1 MSVLAEGVDR
11 QPTARVIALRPS
23 AGRHAAVGR
32 SPEVVGLG
40 PDVDEPVHPGAT
52 GRHADAP
59 VPTQAPGTGARS
71 LVRELEDLAEQMHA
85 HGALPSLRVDL
96 RELLAAWAAAL
107 VRLHRTPLTP
117 TTPVAELPWVLT
129 EPLPDW
135 LDALPGDTGLVWAVR
150 AHPGIRRAVDETRR
164 SWLTVQWVHGDPTGD
179 EVVVTRTRG
188 SVRAVL
194 VGAER
199 DTPDGPLPPA
209 RNGRSGCGDPRWDVA
224 TALDWLALALGPAL
238 DPSWHLDPVATF
250 AHQYRELG
258 GDALPSRA
266 TAVARTLAS
275 AVEWTAQLTLDRE
288 PTDDERAWLSGLWSR
303 PLELVGRTRTAPAAT
318 RRS

>member
-23 AGRHAAVGR
+23 AGRHAAAGR
-32 SPEVVGLG
+32 SPEVLGLG
-40 PDVDEPVHPGAT
+40 PEPDEAPEHGTA
-52 GRHADAP
+52 GRHALAP
-59 VPTQAPGTGARS
+59 VPVDGPGTGARS
-71 LVRELEDLAEQMHA
+71 LVRELEDLTDQMHA
-85 HGALPSLRVDL
+85 HGPLPSLRVDL

-129 EPLPDW
+129 EPLPGW
-135 LDALPGDTGLVWAVR
+135 LDDLPGDTGLVWAVR

-164 SWLTVQWVHGDPTGD
+164 AWLPVQWVHGDPTGD
-179 EVVVTRTRG
+179 EVVVTRSRG

-194 VGAER
+194 LGAER
-199 DTPDGPLPPA
+199 DTPDGPLAPA
-209 RNGRSGCGDPRWDVA
+209 RTGRSGCGDPRWDVA

-238 DPSWHLDPVATF
+238 DPAWQLDPVATF
-250 AHQYRELG
+250 AGQYRELG
-258 GDALPSRA
+258 GDALPNRA

-275 AVEWTAQLTLDRE
+275 AVEWTAQLTLDRD
-288 PTDDERAWLSGLWSR
+288 PSDDERAWLSGLWSR
-303 PLELVGRTRTAPAAT
+303 PLELVGRARTTTPAA